1 MKEKGIDYKRDV
13 KIDFDNLDL
22 EWVDQAEL
30 ARKYAEHLK
39 GLKGEVR
46 RLEEKKKTVRSELI
60 NDINRDPEKY
70 LGEGVR
76 PSDAKVEAAYRTSPL
91 YLEAVEELLDAQEE
105 AEYGE
110 WVYNEISFTKK
121 KSLEQL
127 VQLYISQ
134 YFAGPTIPRDIR
146 EEYKKRQEQ
155 REEKQKTV
163 NKGIR
168 QKLRRK

>member
-60 NDINRDPEKY
+60 DKINRDPDKY
-70 LGEGVR
+70 TGKER
-76 PSDAKVEAAYRTSPL
+76 PNAADIEAAYRVDKE
-91 YLEAVEELLDAQEE
+91 YKEVVEELLDAQEE

-134 YFAGPTIPRDIR
+134 YFAGPSIPRNIR
-146 EEYKKRQEQ
+146 EEYAKRKEEREGKQ
-155 REEKQKTV
+155 RNV
-163 NKGIR
+163 NEGIG
-168 QKLRRK
+168 QKLKRK